1 MIFCLLPVAC
11 TRSLIQRKDFQ
22 AIILK
27 CQRKICSLSSVTPG
41 ELCNNG
47 VLDNAKVLNCPFC

>member
-11 TRSLIQRKDFQ
+11 TRRLIQGKDIQ
-22 AIILK
+22 TLILE

-47 VLDNAKVLNCPFC
+47 V